1 MADKKNPNEE
11 RVNIMY
17 APVNLEYKFTASDHT
32 SRFLDSIRQGQFIG
46 SQVSE
51 GSPVYVPPR
60 PVCPETGLPAL
71 NMVKLPDT
79 GKVHWFTIVHIPIPD
94 NPIKPPFV
102 VANILLDGADITFL
116 HLISG
121 CENDE
126 IEIGMRVKAVWK
138 PEAERTHSPE
148 NIQYF
153 APIDKA
159 DGLSEELANKG

>member
-1 MADKKNPNEE
+1 MAEKKDPNAE

-17 APVNLEYKFTASDHT
+17 SPVNLDYRFTASDHT
-32 SRFLDSIRQGQFIG
+32 SRFLESIKNGQFIG

-60 PVCPETGLPAL
+60 PVCPETGLKAERL
-71 NMVKLPDT
+71 VELPDT
-79 GKVHWFTIVHIPIPD
+79 GKVHWYTIVHIPIPD

-121 CENDE
+121 CENED

-138 PEAERTHSPE
+138 PEAERTHSPA
-148 NIQYF
+148 NIHFF
-153 APIDKA
+153 APIAKA
-159 DGLSEELANKG
+159 DALAEELAGKD

>member
-1 MADKKNPNEE
+1 MADKKDPNAE

-17 APVNLEYKFTASDHT
+17 APVNLDYTFTASDHT
-32 SRFLDSIRQGQFIG
+32 SMFLSAIKEGQFLG
-46 SQVSE
+46 SQVKD

-71 NMVKLPDT
+71 NMVTLPDT
-79 GKVHWFTIVHIPIPD
+79 GKVHWFTIVHIPIPH

-121 CENDE
+121 CENED
-126 IEIGMRVKAVWK
+126 IEMGMRVKAVWK
-138 PEAERTHSPE
+138 PESERTLSPA
-148 NIQYF
+148 NIHFF

-159 DGLSEELANKG
+159 EALSDSLANKE

>member
-1 MADKKNPNEE
+1 MAEKQDPNAE

-17 APVNLEYKFTASDHT
+17 SPVNLDYRFTASDHT
-32 SRFLDSIRQGQFIG
+32 TRFLNSIKNGQFIG
-46 SQVSE
+46 SQVKP

-60 PVCPETGLPAL
+60 PICPETGLQA
-71 NMVKLPDT
+71 NEFVDLPDT
-79 GKVHWFTIVHIPIPD
+79 GIVHWFTIVHIPIPD

-121 CENDE
+121 CANEN

-138 PEAERTHSPE
+138 PEDKRSLSPA
-148 NIQYF
+148 NVRFF
-153 APIDKA
+153 APEDKA
-159 DGLSEELANKG
+159 DALTIELADQE

>member
-1 MADKKNPNEE
+1 MAEKKDPNAE

-17 APVNLEYKFTASDHT
+17 APVNLDYRFTASDHT
-32 SRFLDSIRQGQFIG
+32 SRFLDSIKNGQFIG

-60 PVCPETGLPAL
+60 PVCPETGLPAE
-71 NMVKLPDT
+71 KLVEMPDT
-79 GKVHWFTIVHIPIPD
+79 GKIQSFTIVHIPIPD

-102 VANILLDGADITFL
+102 VANIQLDGAAITFL

-121 CENDE
+121 CDNDE
-126 IEIGMRVKAVWK
+126 IEIDMRVKAVWK
-138 PEAERTHSPE
+138 PEAERSHSPA
-148 NIQYF
+148 NIHFF

-159 DGLSEELANKG
+159 DELTEQMAKEA